1 MPIDT
6 LLLVTFTLLT
16 ISISLVAVLYSFIMH
31 HVRTPARQAS
41 VARQHWLIDITWACV
56 PWLIVIVLMYPALKK
71 IFNPYLN

>member
-16 ISISLVAVLYSFIMH
+16 ISVSLAAVLYTLIMH
-31 HVRTPARQAS
+31 HVQTPARQAN
-41 VARQHWLIDITWACV
+41 VARQHWLVDITWACV
-56 PWLIVIVLMYPALKK
+56 PWLIVILLMYPALRK

>member
-16 ISISLVAVLYSFIMH
+16 MSVSLVAVLYSFIMH

-56 PWLIVIVLMYPALKK
+56 PWFIVIVLMYPALKK